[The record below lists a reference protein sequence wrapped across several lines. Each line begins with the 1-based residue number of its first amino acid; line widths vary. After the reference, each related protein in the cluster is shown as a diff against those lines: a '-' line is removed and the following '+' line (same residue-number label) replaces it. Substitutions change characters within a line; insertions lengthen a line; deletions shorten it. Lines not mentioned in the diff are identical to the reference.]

1 MVDVT
6 VYKTLRRPKGSQ
18 DEDDY
23 VPWFNLAYG
32 TEINDALAVVVS
44 IHAPPSC
51 RVFSYVMTV
60 LRE

>member
-6 VYKTLRRPKGSQ
+6 VYKTLRRPKGSH
-18 DEDDY
+18 DDDDY

-44 IHAPPSC
+44 RHAPSSR
-51 RVFSYVMTV
+51 RVYLTQYDSAM
-60 LRE
+60 